1 MIRPAAVAVAC
12 LALSV
17 SACGSSSGEAPTGS
31 PTIDDPRASS
41 LAGTGNVDVAIVD
54 AKGPLAAEK
63 GIAWFELELRLL
75 DDDADVTTGV
85 ISTEEGTRVAVDF
98 WSHAADGSVKA
109 EGRFAIDVGRWLGLS
124 LERDPEDIASIF
136 DGSRVTEGSVPVD
149 LATRDAYLSAVL
161 DAMADDSLVPPIGGK
176 ALRVKSL
183 PDALGTCAANVK
195 KALSTI
201 SSTFKSCTPCAS
213 SAIDDIT
220 SDATWKA
227 CSTCESAIVDAKKAL
242 GLFDYLSCKKALI
255 VPATGGG
262 DPDDAGG
269 PLVSVPPDLES
280 STCYASSTDK
290 VHGTYRVVDG
300 KGSVSCGDCPEG
312 TSPTDSKLGCAPTS
326 ADPYSPVD
334 ESKALVMV
342 PIGKGSGGSPR
353 VLTSD
358 VCVVVDVSAT
368 GTVNGNPVEKGPR
381 RAIYKLGNRGWA
393 SLPKNVKPSKD
404 QWDLTAD
411 THTGDTQGSFAITA
425 SSKETKATPKATNS
439 VEEAIARGGCASR
452 PVLGLSKQIAD
463 EVARCVRPGLFVRV
477 PSGGALSNS
486 ADLGYLEKPAAEA
499 LAKAL
504 RARPGHTL
512 HASSM
517 YRTIAQQYFLHRR
530 AACFPAVAAPGRSNH
545 ETGIAV
551 DVSDP
556 DNASWRSTL
565 QSVGF
570 HWLGSF
576 DRFHFDYKG
585 AGSVDTRGD
594 DVKAFQRL
602 WNRNHPEDKIG
613 EDGIWGADTE
623 KRLKASPA
631 GGFPIGVPDSC
642 AAAETVPTSK
652 GSKEPFGYRTNVTTA
667 DLLPGE
673 GCEKGSDAS
682 HTSVDACISVKQ
694 VCEPY
699 WCDLADQRSAECR

>member
-1 MIRPAAVAVAC
+1 MIRPAAVAACFAVVVA
-12 LALSV
+12 
-17 SACGSSSGEAPTGS
+17 ACGSSSDSPTGGS

-41 LAGTGNVDVAIVD
+41 LAGTGNVDVAIVS
-54 AKGPLAAEK
+54 ATGPIAAAK

-98 WSHAADGSVKA
+98 WSHAADGTVKA

-136 DGSRVTEGSVPVD
+136 DGSRVTEGGAAVD
-149 LATRDAYLSAVL
+149 EATRDAYLSAVL
-161 DAMADDSLVPPIGGK
+161 DAMADESLVPPIGGK
-176 ALRVKSL
+176 TLKIKSGG
-183 PDALGTCAANVK
+183 DALGTCAASVK
-195 KALSTI
+195 KAFSAI
-201 SSTFKSCTPCAS
+201 SSTFKSCSPCVS

-227 CSTCESAIVDAKKAL
+227 CGTCESSIKDAKTAL
-242 GLFDYLSCKKALI
+242 GLFDYLSCKKALV
-255 VPATGGG
+255 VPASGGG

-269 PLVSVPPDLES
+269 PLVSTPPEVVT
-280 STCYASSTDK
+280 STCYESSTDK

-300 KGSVSCGDCPEG
+300 KGSVSCSDCPDG
-312 TSPTDSKLGCAPTS
+312 TTPVDSKLGCAPKS
-326 ADPYSPVD
+326 EDPYSPVD

-342 PIGKGSGGSPR
+342 PTGKGSPGTPR

-358 VCVVVDVSAT
+358 VCVVVDVSGT

-381 RAIYKLGNRGWA
+381 RAIYKLGSRGWA
-393 SLPKNVKPSKD
+393 SLPKNLKPSKD
-404 QWDLTAD
+404 KWDLTSD
-411 THTGDTQGSFAITA
+411 THTGDVQGSYTIAAA
-425 SSKETKATPKATNS
+425 SKATKATPKASNS
-439 VEEAIARGGCASR
+439 VEDAIARGGCASR
-452 PVLGLSKQIAD
+452 PVLGLSEQIAE
-463 EVARCVRPGLFVRV
+463 EVARCVRPGLFVKV

-486 ADLGYLEKPAAEA
+486 ADLAYLEKPAAEA

-517 YRTIAQQYFLHRR
+517 YRTIAQQYFLWRR
-530 AACFPAVAAPGRSNH
+530 ASCFPAVASPGRSNH

-556 DNASWRSTL
+556 DNSSWKSAL

-585 AGSVDTRGD
+585 AGSVDSRGD

-602 WNRNHPEDKIG
+602 WNRNHPDDKIG
-613 EDGIWGADTE
+613 EDGAWGPDTE
-623 KRLKASPA
+623 KRLKLAPA
-631 GGFPIGVPDSC
+631 GGFPIGVPDTC
-642 AAAETVPTSK
+642 AAAETAPTSK
-652 GSKEPFGYRTNVTTA
+652 GSKEPFPYRTNVTTA

-673 GCEKGSDAS
+673 GCETGSDAS
-682 HTSVDACISVKQ
+682 HTSVDACINVKQ

-699 WCDLADQRSAECR
+699 WCDLADQRTAECR